1 MALKRTPLYE
11 AHRALG
17 ARLVDFGGWEMPVQ
31 YTSILEEHRATR
43 QRAGLFDV
51 SHMGEARITGEGAAA
66 FVNRLVCND
75 ISALPIGKAMY
86 SPMLNAQ
93 GSVVDDLLVY
103 RTGEA
108 EFMLVINA
116 GNIEKDI
123 AWMRTSLDAWD
134 AAQGAVTLEDES
146 QTWGQIAI
154 QGPLAQ
160 DITQTLT
167 SMTLSDIGFFAFA
180 RGDIAGIASLISRT
194 GYTGEDGFEIY
205 CAAEN
210 TRELWDA
217 LLTVG
222 KAEGLLPVGLGAR
235 DTLRFEAA
243 LPLYGHELAD
253 DISPLEAGLKPFV
266 KLEKACFTGL
276 NALKQETERGPARK
290 LIGLELIEKGVPRSG
305 YRIERNGIDIG
316 FVTSGTFS
324 PTFEKGLA
332 MALVST
338 DANAAPDDMLE
349 MVVREKRVAA
359 RVVKLPFYRRKKASA
374 KT

>member
-1 MALKRTPLYE
+1 MALKRTLLYE
-11 AHRALG
+11 AHRALS

-51 SHMGEARITGEGAAA
+51 SHMGEARIAGDGAAA
-66 FVNRLVCND
+66 FVNHLVCND

-93 GSVVDDLLVY
+93 GGVVDDLLVY

-116 GNIEKDI
+116 GNTDKDI

-134 AAQGAVTLEDES
+134 AAQGTATLEDES
-146 QTWGQIAI
+146 SAWGQIAI

-160 DITQTLT
+160 DIAQTLT
-167 SMTLSDIGFFAFA
+167 ALTLADIGFFAFA
-180 RGDIAGIASLISRT
+180 RGDVASIPALISRT

-205 CAAEN
+205 CAAGR

-217 LLTVG
+217 LLTAG
-222 KAEGLLPVGLGAR
+222 KAQGLLPVGLGAR

-266 KLEKACFTGL
+266 KLDKACFTGL
-276 NALKQETERGPARK
+276 DPLKKEAANGPARK

-305 YRIERNGIDIG
+305 FRIEKDGTDIG

-338 DANAAPDDMLE
+338 DTDAAPGDMLE

-374 KT
+374 KP